1 MGVATS
7 KGGRRSKSVIFRIGL
22 VAFVLIAVALAFS
35 FTQERATTL
44 SAAAPQTTQQFT
56 KLGNTSIHAT
66 PIGSGAF
73 ADPEIDTFPHLGD
86 EPGVKPGESGDA
98 AKVFLGAGAVAAKMP
113 HHMTNLAIPRKA
125 AARRA
130 AAASF
135 RASSNSSAFPPAEPN
150 VPASFVVGFQAPGFH
165 GFNGLRH
172 VDQRTANGGNQFS
185 LEPPD
190 QGLCAGNG
198 FVVETVNDVI
208 SVYNMQGIQ
217 LTGVE
222 DMNTFFGLAT
232 QINRTTGVRGPFLSD
247 PRCFYDHQT
256 QRWFV
261 TELMEDDGGNT
272 GATGRNFN
280 LIAVSLTADPTQGF
294 VAFAYDVTDDGLNGT
309 PAHAGCPCFGDQPL
323 FGTDKYGIYQTT
335 NEFGQ
340 FFNGAQVYAFSKDGI
355 IDAADG
361 TGPLPTL
368 IHIDASQQLVPF
380 GGESYSIQPATAPSS
395 HDWDED
401 NDGAIKNGVEYFLSA
416 LQFVDTFDNRI
427 AVWAITNTK
436 SLRSNTPVVTLS
448 FNVINSEVYGQPNP
462 ANQKTGEIPL
472 GNLLDTLAPG
482 PTPNVVG
489 QLNTNDDRMNQ
500 VVFADGILYGGVN
513 SLLKVKGAE
522 HQGIAWF
529 GVKPSF
535 SGPTLKGKVVRQGY
549 VAVAGEDVLFP
560 SLGINSDG
568 NGVIAFTLAG
578 NDYFPS
584 AAYTDVIQGFGLP
597 FVHVAGAGQDPDDG
611 FTIYPQEGGNGVGRW
626 GDYSA
631 AVADGD
637 RIWFANEYI
646 PNACSTLTLPC
657 RTSLANWGTFF
668 STVRPFGF

>member
-7 KGGRRSKSVIFRIGL
+7 KGGRRIPAAIFRIGL
-22 VAFVLIAVALAFS
+22 VAIVLIAVALAFS
-35 FTQERATTL
+35 FTQERATGA
-44 SAAAPQTTQQFT
+44 SAAAPQTTLQLT
-56 KLGNTSIHAT
+56 RIGNTTIHAT

-73 ADPEIDTFPHLGD
+73 AEPEIDNFPLLGD
-86 EPGVKPGESGDA
+86 EPGIKPGQISSA
-98 AKVFLGAGAVAAKMP
+98 ASRFLAPGALASKMP
-113 HHMTNLAIPRKA
+113 SRLSNLAIPRKVE
-125 AARRA
+125 ARRSSA
-130 AAASF
+130 AH
-135 RASSNSSAFPPAEPN
+135 SSAQSSSAFPPPEPN

-172 VDQRTANGGNQFS
+172 VDTRTANGGNQFS

-198 FVVETVNDVI
+198 FVIETVNDVI
-208 SVYNMQGIQ
+208 SVYNTQGIQ

-222 DMNTFFGLAT
+222 DMNTFFGFAP
-232 QINRTTGVRGPFLSD
+232 QIIRATGVRGPFLSD
-247 PRCFYDHQT
+247 PKCYYDHAT

-261 TELMEDDGGNT
+261 SELAQDNGTNP
-272 GATGRNFN
+272 GASGRNLN
-280 LIAVSLTADPTQGF
+280 LIAVSQTADPTQGF
-294 VAFAYDVTDDGLNGT
+294 TAFAYDVTDDGLNGT
-309 PAHAGCPCFGDQPL
+309 PSHVGCPCFGDQPL
-323 FGTDKYGIYQTT
+323 LGADKYGVYQTT
-335 NEFGQ
+335 NEFGN
-340 FFNGAQVYAFSKDGI
+340 FFNGAQIYAISKAGLV
-355 IDAADG
+355 AAANG
-361 TGPLPTL
+361 GPNPVVVQF
-368 IHIDASQQLVPF
+368 DASQQLVPF
-380 GGESYSIQPATAPSS
+380 GGESYSIQPATAPSGD
-395 HDWDED
+395 DWERDE
-401 NDGAIKNGVEYFLSA
+401 NGHFRNGVEYFLSA
-416 LQFVDTFDNRI
+416 LQFIDTFDNRI
-427 AVWAITNTK
+427 AVWALTNTK
-436 SLRSNTPVVTLS
+436 SLNSNTPVLTLS
-448 FNVINSEVYGQPNP
+448 FNVISSEVYGQPNP

-472 GNLLDTLAPG
+472 GNLLDAIAPG

-529 GVKPSF
+529 GVKPHF
-535 SGPTLKGKVVRQGY
+535 DGPTLKGKVVRQGY

-560 SLGINSDG
+560 SLGINSQG

-578 NDYFPS
+578 NDNFPS
-584 AAYTDVIQGFGLP
+584 AAYTDVAEGFGLP

-631 AVADGD
+631 AVADGE

-646 PNACSTLTLPC
+646 PFACSTLTLPC

-668 STVRPFGF
+668 STVRPFGD